1 MSKTKSRTKHCT
13 CSKGCTCPPNCTC
26 KKCKKNKM
34 MKKAAKKI
42 VESNLNSFINQI
54 TQKNYRVAD
63 KYLQSELDMRIKA
76 KIRENLLKP

>member
-1 MSKTKSRTKHCT
+1 
-13 CSKGCTCPPNCTC
+13 
-26 KKCKKNKM
+26 M